1 MCGVFYIT
9 SRLHILGCYVQF
21 RHRTVEIIQTVKEL
35 DSICIAKQNEMPG
48 FTAYS
53 ELSSR
58 IITGTVCREKYT

>member
-1 MCGVFYIT
+1 M
-9 SRLHILGCYVQF
+9 QF